1 MGTTQEAF
9 MTDPLNAQMAR
20 EDLQYIRQT
29 LQAAGQFTAVP
40 GKSLMLAGVMALA
53 GVACNLLLTGAP
65 WSRGASAALALDSWG
80 LVLGIS
86 VAIVCYGIYRKSQ
99 QLGTPL
105 RAPLARKLLWSLS
118 PSLFVGGILTNLAV
132 RSGNLEWLP
141 CIWLGCYG
149 AAVINGGQVSV
160 APVRYMGL
168 CFVATAAAAAA
179 TPPDLGLAW
188 LGVGFGW
195 LHLVCGGYIA
205 WRHNG

>member
-1 MGTTQEAF
+1 LLYYKKYLTYQTSSALMGTTQEAF

-65 WSRGASAALALDSWG
+65 WSRGASPVLALDSWG

-99 QLGTPL
+99 QLGL
-105 RAPLARKLLWSLS
+105 LSERLWRASCCGASARLS
-118 PSLFVGGILTNLAV
+118 SW
-132 RSGNLEWLP
+132 E
-141 CIWLGCYG
+141 
-149 AAVINGGQVSV
+149 
-160 APVRYMGL
+160 
-168 CFVATAAAAAA
+168 
-179 TPPDLGLAW
+179 
-188 LGVGFGW
+188 
-195 LHLVCGGYIA
+195 
-205 WRHNG
+205 